1 MKSLRNIKL
10 RTLSQ
15 GPVELI
21 LANVNNPLKQSVPVT
36 ASRRF
41 SLDFLEGYKHPVD
54 IHQMGEAP

>member
-10 RTLSQ
+10 RTLSR

-21 LANVNNPLKQSVPVT
+21 LANVNNPLKKSVPVNP
-36 ASRRF
+36 SHRF

-54 IHQMGEAP
+54 INQMGDTP